1 MMENHADDRRHI
13 NSIELK
19 NNYNHPIKKMIRP
32 RAKASRTGTSKHPY
46 KGSSRAVPPFNRRS
60 KSGPR
65 VKWNTIK
72 VVLLI
77 TGASII
83 FGCVY
88 PFAEHVSST
97 PHKLERNQGSVDVTA
112 FSGDRFL
119 ARGVSG
125 LPMDQT
131 PALVGASRGH
141 IECDVDVDQL
151 VYWNDPQG
159 ERDNNFKS
167 PFAKPSSFGKTKY
180 ITFEPDRGGW
190 NNIRMNLENIF
201 IFAAATGR
209 TLVLPPAAPLYLMNV
224 RLQFQSILIPPFP
237 LPKYQFSLNK
247 YTIILEYHEYR
258 KIKRKSTR
266 DLATSFL

>member
-1 MMENHADDRRHI
+1 
-13 NSIELK
+13 
-19 NNYNHPIKKMIRP
+19 MIRP
-32 RAKASRTGTSKHPY
+32 RAKASRPGALKQPY
-46 KGSSRAVPPFNRRS
+46 KGSSRAVPPLNRRS

-65 VKWNTIK
+65 TKWNKIK
-72 VVLLI
+72 VALLI

-88 PFAEHVSST
+88 PFAENGTST
-97 PHKLERNQGSVDVTA
+97 PQKPTSSIPQKPASNQGSVSVA
-112 FSGDRFL
+112 GASGDGSL

-141 IECDVDVDQL
+141 IECDVNVDEL
-151 VYWNDPQG
+151 VYWNEPQG

-167 PFAKPSSFGKTKY
+167 PFAKPSSSGQRKY

-201 IFAAATGR
+201 VFAAATGR

-224 RLQFQSILIPPFP
+224 SLQLLS
-237 LPKYQFSLNK
+237 SLNP
-247 YTIILEYHEYR
+247 LFPRHQCSHENIY
-258 KIKRKSTR
+258 IYNTHTHNVHY
-266 DLATSFL
+266 LYI